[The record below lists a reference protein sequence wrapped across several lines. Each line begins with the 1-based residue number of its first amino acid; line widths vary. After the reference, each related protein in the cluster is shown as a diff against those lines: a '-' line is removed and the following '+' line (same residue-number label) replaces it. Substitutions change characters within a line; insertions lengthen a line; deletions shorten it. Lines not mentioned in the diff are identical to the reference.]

1 MYNFRMR
8 KFILSLFV
16 SLVFIQSVSAKN
28 FIGKDERAVRNLIK
42 SQVHYANKMDLKK
55 LVSTYDKNY
64 INGDGLN
71 LDLYSNLVQDIWNSY
86 GDIEYNVFVKSV
98 NIENDK
104 AIANVIE
111 KSNANVRASRVLTGK
126 LTSVSNSVYY
136 FNKTAKGWKVVSD
149 KVLDET
155 TSLMY
160 GEAVNLDIKMTV
172 PKEVEPDTE
181 YSAILEFEP
190 PKNMLAI
197 ASLASDRVEYPQKQT
212 QEVFR
217 ALPEDNILER
227 LFISNSE
234 NFNEY
239 IVASIGLTKT
249 SVDDLSVK
257 LSLTGFGYL
266 IKRVNVIGADKG
278 GFKLSD
284 VQN

>member
-16 SLVFIQSVSAKN
+16 SLFFIQSVSAKN

-111 KSNANVRASRVLTGK
+111 KSNANVRASRLLTGK

-160 GEAVNLDIKMTV
+160 GEAANLNIKMTV